1 MKSLLTVICA
11 LLTGLS
17 LSAQSINKAISGQ
30 VKDIQNETVPG
41 ATVQLRKATDSG
53 IIQTK
58 TTNNNG
64 RFEFANLPNGSFL
77 LTITAVGNKPYTS
90 SSLTIDDRRASIQ
103 LPAIILLPNKKTDLK
118 EVIVTAKKP
127 LIEQDIDKTVVNVE
141 AMVSAATSNTLEVLE
156 KTPGVTVDANGE
168 ISLNGR
174 GGVLVLIEGRPTY
187 MSGQDL
193 AGYLRSLPG
202 GTLDKIE
209 LMTNPPAKY
218 DAAGS
223 AVINIKLKRSRT
235 QGYTGSTNLSYSQG
249 FIGRSYNS
257 LNLNYL
263 NKKVNLFGNFSY
275 GRYADYNDEVYNR
288 AFYSD
293 NNAKA
298 ASVNLGTYG
307 SSGSNEYMGR
317 IGMDYTLSSK
327 TTIGVIG
334 TVSTRR
340 RKDWQGYESDSYNGG
355 DVLDST
361 GTGTTQSRSTWRQL
375 GANVNLQHKFDNKGK
390 ELSADL
396 NYINYNSS
404 NQQDLEN
411 FIHMADGS
419 PKGSNAFLYSRPANV
434 DIYTGRADY
443 THPLANKMVLSAGIK
458 SSIVNNDNV
467 SDYFTVSPSTS
478 TPDYGKSNHFIYR
491 ENINAAYVNGR
502 KDWKRIGV
510 QLGLRLENTQTKG
523 NQLGNAMVAGSV
535 FTRDYT
541 SLFPTAF
548 ISYKLDSLGK
558 HTISANYARR
568 IMRPGYQQLNPFL
581 FFVDQYTYSSGNPY
595 LTPAYNNYTE
605 VSYRYKQFL
614 NIAVQ
619 YDRITDGFS
628 DATHTENNIFIN
640 RAENIST
647 RYLMAI
653 MANINYAPTKWW
665 NFNLNLAAARFV
677 TKGQLY
683 TESLDLKVNARRLMF
698 NNQFKFNNDWS
709 AEVSGQFTSRL
720 VSWQRIAGPRSRVG
734 LAIQK
739 KILKSKGSLKLSAED
754 IFHGL
759 KNKETFFGL
768 KQATAYRYNFQD
780 TRRFGFSFSY
790 SFGKETF
797 ARKRKYN
804 DNGADDVKGRVE

>member
-41 ATVQLRKATDSG
+41 ATVQLRKATDSS
-53 IIQTK
+53 ILQTK

-64 RFEFANLPNGSFL
+64 RFEFANLSNGSFV

-127 LIEQDIDKTVVNVE
+127 LIEQDIDKTIVNVE
-141 AMVSAATSNTLEVLE
+141 AMVSAGTSNTLEVLE

-193 AGYLRSLPG
+193 AGYLKSLPG

-223 AVINIKLKRSRT
+223 AVINIRLKRNRT
-235 QGYTGSTNLSYSQG
+235 QGYTGNIALNYNQG
-249 FIGRSYNS
+249 HMGRSYNS

-275 GRYADYNDEVYNR
+275 SRNGDFNEEVYNR
-288 AFYSD
+288 AFFSAD
-293 NNAKA
+293 NVKSA
-298 ASVNLGTYG
+298 ATDLRTYG
-307 SSGSNEYMGR
+307 TNSSNDYMAR
-317 IGMDYTLSSK
+317 LGMDYTLSSK
-327 TTIGVIG
+327 TTVGVIG
-334 TVSTRR
+334 TVSNRTR
-340 RKDWQGYESDSYNGG
+340 KEGQYYTSNSYNGS
-355 DVLDST
+355 DVPDST
-361 GTGTTQSRSTWRQL
+361 GIGNTDGRSTWRQIA
-375 GANVNLQHKFDNKGK
+375 ANINLQHKFDNKGR

-404 NQQDLEN
+404 NDQDLQN
-411 FIHMADGS
+411 FINTADGS
-419 PKGSNAFLYSRPANV
+419 PKNNNAFLYKRPANV
-434 DIYTGRADY
+434 DIYTARADY
-443 THPLANKMVLSAGIK
+443 SHPLANKIILSAGIK
-458 SSIVNNDNV
+458 SSVVNNDNV
-467 SDYFTVSPSTS
+467 SDYFTINSSNAS
-478 TPDYGKSNHFIYR
+478 PDYGKSNHFIYK
-491 ENINAAYVNGR
+491 ENINAAYINGR
-502 KDWKRIGV
+502 KDWKRIGI
-510 QLGLRLENTQTKG
+510 QLGLRVENTHTKG
-523 NQLGNAMVAGSV
+523 DQKGNAMVSGSS
-535 FTRDYT
+535 FSRDYT

-558 HTISANYARR
+558 HTLSINYARR
-568 IMRPGYQQLNPFL
+568 INRPGYQQLNPFL

-605 VSYRYKQFL
+605 INYRYKQFITVAL
-614 NIAVQ
+614 Q
-619 YDRITDGFS
+619 YEGVSDGFF
-628 DATHTENNIFIN
+628 DATQAVNNVFIT
-640 RAENIST
+640 RAENIAT
-647 RYLMAI
+647 RYLLAAMV
-653 MANINYAPTKWW
+653 NVSYAPAKWW

-677 TKGQLY
+677 TKGTLY
-683 TESLDLKVNARRLMF
+683 TESLDLQVNARRLMF

-720 VSWQRIAGPRSRVG
+720 VSWQRISGARSRVG
-734 LAIQK
+734 AAIQK
-739 KILKSKGSLKLSAED
+739 KILKSKGSLKVSAED
-754 IFHGL
+754 IFYGL
-759 KNKETFFGL
+759 KNKETFYGL

-780 TRRFGFSFSY
+780 SRRFGISFSY
-790 SFGKETF
+790 AFGKETF
-797 ARKRKYN
+797 ARKRRYN